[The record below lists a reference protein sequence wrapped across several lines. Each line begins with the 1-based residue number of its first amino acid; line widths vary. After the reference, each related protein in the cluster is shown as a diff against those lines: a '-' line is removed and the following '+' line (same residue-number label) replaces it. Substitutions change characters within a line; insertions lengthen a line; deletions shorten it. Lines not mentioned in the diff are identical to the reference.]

1 MSRTLRRLVPSP
13 AMVVAIVAL
22 VMSLGGSAYALVI
35 TGKSIRNNSVTG
47 KDIRKHSLRGHDLR
61 ANTVGGGAIKESSLG
76 LVPAA
81 VNAGSA
87 AGLDTWAVVNAD
99 GTLVRGKGFAG
110 GDPASHAADGVY
122 NVVFNRDVRACG
134 YVATLGHPS
143 TGGPPSGQISVSS
156 HPTNVAAVRVR
167 TENDAGVAADRG
179 FHLAVTC

>member
-1 MSRTLRRLVPSP
+1 M
-13 AMVVAIVAL
+13 
-22 VMSLGGSAYALVI
+22 
-35 TGKSIRNNSVTG
+35 
-47 KDIRKHSLRGHDLR
+47 
-61 ANTVGGGAIKESSLG
+61 
-76 LVPAA
+76 PAA

-99 GTLVRGKGFAG
+99 GALVRGKGFAG

-143 TGGPPSGQISVSS
+143 TGGPPSGQISVAS

-167 TENDAGVAADRG
+167 TENDAGAAADRG